1 MLPFKEMVKTR
12 EKTDLQNLGVN
23 QEFSF
28 GYIQTEMS
36 VIDPRGTI
44 DKQAAG
50 YLSLKLGG
58 WVRVEAVI
66 VATSPCKE
74 SPAAPNLP
82 IGVMTF
88 LLPL

>member
-58 WVRVEAVI
+58 GVRVEAVI
-66 VATSPCKE
+66 VGLRLLHVK
-74 SPAAPNLP
+74 NHQQLP
-82 IGVMTF
+82 IFQLG
-88 LLPL
+88 

>member
-12 EKTDLQNLGVN
+12 EKTGLQNLGVN

-28 GYIQTEMS
+28 GYIQTEMP
-36 VIDPRGTI
+36 VIDPRGAI

-58 WVRVEAVI
+58 
-66 VATSPCKE
+66 
-74 SPAAPNLP
+74 
-82 IGVMTF
+82 
-88 LLPL
+88 